1 MQPSVFRSFI
11 RWCAIGAAL
20 ALTGVTG
27 VQAQEGRLRI
37 EITEGVIE
45 PLPFAVP
52 SFVDEGGAGDYAQG
66 IARVIAADLAG
77 TGLFIVIQLLFGK
90 FSSPS
95 VVSAMLLITLSLA
108 AGGLFFIGQFFTFIA
123 QTKGDVSVAT
133 PMMGVK
139 VLMVALASTL
149 LLAEAIP
156 LKWWFAAALSTLG
169 VALLGRAGGAQKH
182 QRVLMTMLC
191 AAAAS
196 TAFGTADVL
205 IQKWGRAWGGG
216 RFLPIM
222 FGGVAIASFALIPF
236 FREPLRAIP
245 RDAWRWLIP
254 GTILMALQAAG
265 LGLTMAIW
273 GDATAANIVYSSRGL
288 WSVIAVWLVGHWFS
302 NREQHLGPGVLRWR
316 LAGATA
322 MLAAIVLVMT

>member
-1 MQPSVFRSFI
+1 MHFPLHLLIPLAS
-11 RWCAIGAAL
+11 AIGYVAAVLLVKRSADFGVGIFRTTFVSNL
-20 ALTGVTG
+20 AMGVCF
-27 VQAQEGRLRI
+27 A
-37 EITEGVIE
+37 
-45 PLPFAVP
+45 PLWLL
-52 SFVDEGGAGDYAQG
+52 GGPGQPWSL
-66 IARVIAADLAG
+66 VW
-77 TGLFIVIQLLFGK
+77 Q
-90 FSSPS
+90 P
-95 VVSAMLLITLSLA
+95 LA
-108 AGGLFFIGQFFTFIA
+108 AGGLFFVGQFFTFIA

-149 LLAEAIP
+149 LLAEPIP
-156 LKWWFAAALSTLG
+156 LKWWFAAGLSTLG
-169 VALLGRAGGAQKH
+169 VALLGQGGSGKKH

-191 AAAAS
+191 AIAAS

-222 FGGVAIASFALIPF
+222 FGGVALASFALIPF

-254 GTILMALQAAG
+254 GTVLMAFQAAG

-302 NREQHLGPGVLRWR
+302 NREQHLGPAVLRWR

>member
-1 MQPSVFRSFI
+1 MHF
-11 RWCAIGAAL
+11 
-20 ALTGVTG
+20 
-27 VQAQEGRLRI
+27 
-37 EITEGVIE
+37 
-45 PLPFAVP
+45 PLH
-52 SFVDEGGAGDYAQG
+52 
-66 IARVIAADLAG
+66 
-77 TGLFIVIQLLFGK
+77 LLIPLG
-90 FSSPS
+90 
-95 VVSAMLLITLSLA
+95 SAMGYVLAVLLVKRSADYGVGIFRTTFVSNIAMGVCFAPLWLLGGPGQPWSLIWQPLA
-108 AGGLFFIGQFFTFIA
+108 AGALFFVGQFFTFIA

-149 LLAEAIP
+149 LLTDSIP

-169 VALLGRAGGAQKH
+169 VALLGRASGASGAQKH

-196 TAFGTADVL
+196 TAFATADVL

-222 FGGVAIASFALIPF
+222 FGGVALASFALIPF
-236 FREPLRAIP
+236 FREPLRAVP

-302 NREQHLGPGVLRWR
+302 NREQHLGAGILRWR